1 MSKYAIVSDVSPSWK
16 RRLIYGIVAVALALV
31 FALYSIPEVVIG
43 LANQAWA
50 LCGW

>member
-1 MSKYAIVSDVSPSWK
+1 MGKYLFLSDARASWK
-16 RRLIYGIVAVALALV
+16 KRLGYLIAALVLALV

-50 LCGW
+50 MCGW

>member
-1 MSKYAIVSDVSPSWK
+1 MIKYLFLTQTSPSLRK
-16 RRLIYGIVAVALALV
+16 RLGYLIAFVVLGLV
-31 FALYSIPEVVIG
+31 FALYSIPEVIVG

>member
-1 MSKYAIVSDVSPSWK
+1 MPKTVSALNPRLTWK
-16 RRLIYGIVAVALALV
+16 KIGLYALASFALSLV
-31 FALYSIPEVVIG
+31 FALYFVPEVVIG

>member
-1 MSKYAIVSDVSPSWK
+1 MSKHLILSDFSPSLKK
-16 RRLIYGIVAVALALV
+16 RLVYCIAALVLAFV